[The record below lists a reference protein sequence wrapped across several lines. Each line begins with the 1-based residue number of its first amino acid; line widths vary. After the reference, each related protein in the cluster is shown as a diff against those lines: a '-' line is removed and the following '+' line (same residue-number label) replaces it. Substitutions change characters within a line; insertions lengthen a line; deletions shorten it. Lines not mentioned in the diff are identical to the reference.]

1 MKTLF
6 QSTQITDLERRAFE
20 RIDEIAKYYGGEEK
34 LKYAARDA
42 MIWLS
47 SQPEIQGRSYKKHL
61 NS

>member
-6 QSTQITDLERRAFE
+6 QSTQITDLERRALE
-20 RIDEIAKYYGGEEK
+20 RIDEIVKYYGGEEK

-47 SQPEIQGRSYKKHL
+47 SQPEIQGRSYRKTSK
-61 NS
+61 